1 MSVLSEQGTCLGSS
15 VDPPSSQ
22 ENHSGAIHTSKN
34 DSKKTFCKDL
44 TKREMC
50 FKDGSSTTSR
60 SSDSTS
66 DKIDFGGVSLHTEN
80 GLSGTGLKSDT
91 KTSSIDSG
99 DKNPTLQN
107 IEMKEQ
113 SSVVKSSSFHSADL
127 RDNAKTE
134 KLKEKDE
141 MDLNTHL
148 NTAKTARTSTEN
160 VVGHLKEEDE
170 KCTPHDETQNYMNTF
185 ESQSDL
191 SNTHAKSTSQE
202 QNDPDRNDEVDK
214 ANSETNDNESQEP
227 DNKAETIIQGLVSS
241 DLNLTITV
249 NLYYLKNL

>member
-44 TKREMC
+44 TKREMY
-50 FKDGSSTTSR
+50 FKDGSSTRSR

-66 DKIDFGGVSLHTEN
+66 DKIGFGGVSLHTEN

-113 SSVVKSSSFHSADL
+113 SSVVKSNSFHSADL

-185 ESQSDL
+185 ESHSDL

-249 NLYYLKNL
+249 NIYYLKNL